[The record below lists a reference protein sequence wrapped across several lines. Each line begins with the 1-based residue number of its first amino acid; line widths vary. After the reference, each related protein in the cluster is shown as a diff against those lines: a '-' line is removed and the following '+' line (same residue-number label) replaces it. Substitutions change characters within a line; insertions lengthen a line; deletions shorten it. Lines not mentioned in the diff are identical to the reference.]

1 DGERQL
7 AARNSRQKLLALRLG
22 AEAKEQR
29 TGLTVGDPVGRD
41 RRAGGEHLLEHHV
54 ALERAPLVATVA
66 LRPRHGDP
74 AARAHLLAE
83 RAVEAAPG
91 VRAEHGRG
99 VTQLAAKE
107 LAHLGA

>member
-1 DGERQL
+1 EL
-7 AARNSRQKLLALRLG
+7 AARNRRQKLLALRLG

-29 TGLTVGDPVGRD
+29 TRLAVGDPVGRD

-66 LRPRHGDP
+66 LPPRHGDP
-74 AARAHLLAE
+74 APPAPPRAE

-99 VTQLAAKE
+99 VAQLAAKE
-107 LAHLGA
+107 LAHLDA